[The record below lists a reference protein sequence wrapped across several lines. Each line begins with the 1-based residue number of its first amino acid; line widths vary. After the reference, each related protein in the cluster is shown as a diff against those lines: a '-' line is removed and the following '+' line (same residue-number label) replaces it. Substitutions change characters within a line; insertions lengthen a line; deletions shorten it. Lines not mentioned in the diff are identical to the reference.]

1 MASSCGLHAHR
12 GTFFV
17 KILEQM
23 SMDILQIIFWAQL
36 QKVLCFLM
44 LLSSTL
50 TFFQPTQPKKGNN
63 KLESQGLTPSSQD
76 RACEMRRGGWGC
88 ASILSVMHNAAPNS
102 YICQKSF
109 LQSYACCFF
118 RYLCCLS
125 LSIIHFLEKKRR
137 GNKAKNEW

>member
-1 MASSCGLHAHR
+1 MASSCSLPAHL

-23 SMDILQIIFWAQL
+23 SMVILQIIFWAQL
-36 QKVLCFLM
+36 QKALCFLI

-50 TFFQPTQPKKGNN
+50 TFQPTQPKKGKN
-63 KLESQGLTPSSQD
+63 KSGSQNLTFLSQD
-76 RACEMRRGGWGC
+76 HACGMRRGGWGR
-88 ASILSVMHNAAPNS
+88 AFILSVMHNAAPNS